1 MPPADNSARG
11 ERKLAT
17 YVLSSP
23 SKKIED
29 NFPPSLED
37 TLKSDLGVTAELP
50 RTTKFLFTS
59 LHSLGS

>member
-1 MPPADNSARG
+1 MG
-11 ERKLAT
+11 RKLAT

-37 TLKSDLGVTAELP
+37 TLKLDLGVTAELP